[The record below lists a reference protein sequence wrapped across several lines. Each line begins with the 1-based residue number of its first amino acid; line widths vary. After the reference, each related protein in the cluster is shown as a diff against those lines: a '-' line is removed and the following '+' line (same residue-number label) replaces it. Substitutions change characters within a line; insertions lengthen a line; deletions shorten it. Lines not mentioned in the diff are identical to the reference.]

1 MKEKKI
7 NKRGF
12 SFETMSIQEMQVY
25 MAERRKKQMERE
37 AKRKK
42 KAKQK
47 AQEAIQASSQAGKA
61 KLGGGS
67 GARNNGYNAGAQ
79 EGANNIEEDD
89 EDNWLN
95 LIQFSNNFSERIKH
109 DKVILVIFS
118 ESQVTWVRKE
128 L

>member
-12 SFETMSIQEMQVY
+12 SFETMSIAEMQIY

-47 AQEAIQASSQAGKA
+47 AQDLAQASGKTA
-61 KLGGGS
+61 KTKQGGGT
-67 GARNNGYNAGAQ
+67 GAKNNGYNAGAQ
-79 EGANNIEEDD
+79 EGIQAINDD
-89 EDNWLN
+89 ED
-95 LIQFSNNFSERIKH
+95 
-109 DKVILVIFS
+109 DG
-118 ESQVTWVRKE
+118 
-128 L
+128 